1 MNPKY
6 RSIIQGKTIYY
17 RNDQVPGVLK
27 TKTVVGVG
35 VNFCVV
41 VRGDVTVGTAVVS
54 QGVKVLS
61 IVPLAEHLPVIHPPS
76 PSVV

>member
-1 MNPKY
+1 
-6 RSIIQGKTIYY
+6 
-17 RNDQVPGVLK
+17 VLK

-54 QGVKVLS
+54 QGIKVLS
-61 IVPLAEHLPVIHPPS
+61 IVPLTEHLPVIHPPS